1 MEKKNDIL
9 QTYRQRKDEFHL
21 PLRKDT
27 WEKLEKDL
35 APQRAIRK
43 GQYMWFAAAAIIL
56 LCIMVSISVWV
67 RQEKPA
73 LLSGNK
79 QETVTGKANKPE
91 RKETEKSVP
100 LSQPSDTTLKPA
112 ITKSSIPSGTREK
125 EQRRN
130 IAPDIHTFKMVYA
143 DIVAVEENID
153 SISIHEVIPIPTST
167 DKKTGPQPEK
177 NNKTRQD
184 LLAYN
189 LPEKK
194 QRKTG
199 SWSFGVLA
207 GTGTFMSVGQG
218 GMEDMEVSDP
228 GPIHPDPD
236 PDPDDEKKEP
246 EIQKKTTKAAGP
258 GGSSQGGSYYTEY
271 NHRFPI
277 TASLSVR
284 KYLAPKI
291 ALESGL
297 SYTYLY
303 SDIVR
308 EGAGTEGGQALHY
321 LGIPLKVNWIV
332 GEQGSF
338 SAYLSGGGMLE
349 YCVSAQKWSNG
360 YVRESLDINRWQ
372 PSLNAALGVQVKLV
386 KPVSLFVEPG
396 ISYYFKTN
404 ENRYAFETIR
414 TIHPLTFTLQVGIRF
429 SY

>member
-9 QTYRQRKDEFHL
+9 QTYRRRKDEFHL

-35 APQRAIRK
+35 APQRVIRK
-43 GQYMWFAAAAIIL
+43 GQYMWFTAAAIIL
-56 LCIMVSISVWV
+56 LCIMVSVSVWL
-67 RQEKPA
+67 RQEKPI
-73 LLSGNK
+73 LLSGNRE
-79 QETVTGKANKPE
+79 ETVVGKTDKPE
-91 RKETEKSVP
+91 RKEIEKSVP
-100 LSQPSDTTLKPA
+100 LHPLPDTTLKPA
-112 ITKSSIPSGTREK
+112 IIKPSISSVTQKK
-125 EQRRN
+125 EQRRKD
-130 IAPDIHTFKMVYA
+130 IPDIHTFKIIDA

-153 SISIHEVIPIPTST
+153 SISIHEVIPIPTSA

-177 NNKTRQD
+177 NDKTRQD

-189 LPEKK
+189 FPEKK
-194 QRKTG
+194 QKKTG

-218 GMEDMEVSDP
+218 GMEDMLVSDP
-228 GPIHPDPD
+228 GPTHPD
-236 PDPDDEKKEP
+236 PDPDDEDKDP
-246 EIQKKTTKAAGP
+246 EVQKRTTKAAVGP
-258 GGSSQGGSYYTEY
+258 GGGSHGSSSYTEY
-271 NHRFPI
+271 NHRFPL

-284 KYLAPKI
+284 KHLAPRI

-308 EGAGTEGGQALHY
+308 GGAGTEGGQALHY
-321 LGIPLKVNWIV
+321 LGIPLKVNWIF
-332 GEQGSF
+332 GEQGPF

-360 YVRESLDINRWQ
+360 YNRESLDINRWQ
-372 PSLNAALGVQVKLV
+372 PSLNAAFGVQVKLV
-386 KPVSLFVEPG
+386 KPISLFVEPG
-396 ISYYFKTN
+396 ISYFFNIN

-414 TIHPLTFTLQVGIRF
+414 TIHPLTFMLQVGIRF
-429 SY
+429 NY